1 MALVGSGC
9 EKAKHHLNPSP
20 KRPKTLRNRKQKT
33 GETLPTEPSKDKDKN
48 GSRRQC
54 TTNLQAAGKTCPKT
68 SWAFKIPANSTK
80 LLGALPLSEGSAD
93 LVGSGCEKAKH
104 HLNPSPKRPKTL
116 RNRKQ
121 KTGETLPT
129 EPSKDKDKNGSRRQC
144 TTNLQAAGK
153 TCPKTSWAFKKP
165 ANSTKLLGA
174 LPLSEGSADFMEISE
189 LQFPTFHY
197 STNLVLTIFMSG

>member
-48 GSRRQC
+48 V
-54 TTNLQAAGKTCPKT
+54 A
-68 SWAFKIPANSTK
+68 
-80 LLGALPLSEGSAD
+80 

-104 HLNPSPKRPKTL
+104 HLNPNPKRPKTL

-174 LPLSEGSADFMEISE
+174 LPFSEGSADYGMV
-189 LQFPTFHY
+189 HMH
-197 STNLVLTIFMSG
+197 LTLPSQEKEGRPREVC

>member
-48 GSRRQC
+48 V
-54 TTNLQAAGKTCPKT
+54 A
-68 SWAFKIPANSTK
+68 
-80 LLGALPLSEGSAD
+80 

-104 HLNPSPKRPKTL
+104 HLNPNPKRPKTL

-174 LPLSEGSADFMEISE
+174 LPLSEGSADIICYNLWLRCYVIMSS
-189 LQFPTFHY
+189 LYQFLPRDPTG
-197 STNLVLTIFMSG
+197 SI